1 MLNDLKENDLILVI
15 KSFSYTEVG
24 ESSIFLN
31 QGIVKTGCVLL
42 VIENKLLVIENN
54 FGAVYKDRYTIFLL
68 NDKRVNINSNVL
80 GWHLGIQR
88 SSEENDYFKILNR

>member
-31 QGIVKTGCVLL
+31 QEKVKTGCV
-42 VIENKLLVIENN
+42 LLVIENN

-68 NDKRVNINSNVL
+68 NDKRVNINRWN
-80 GWHLGIQR
+80 LGIQR